1 MEALTLATQNYCR
14 GSADGLTNYQKRL
27 TFLKMSVVL
36 KFLGGSVL
44 VLAEHD
50 VDHDVD
56 ILDTHGAVAVEVG
69 TGVSAL
75 SEHGVDYGVDILDTH
90 RAVAVNIAGHVITF
104 SLLVEI
110 A

>member
-1 MEALTLATQNYCR
+1 MQNYCR
-14 GSADGLTNYQKRL
+14 GSADGLTNHKKRL
-27 TFLKMSVVL
+27 TFLKMPVVL
-36 KFLGGSVL
+36 RVLRGARL

-50 VDHDVD
+50 IDHGVDV
-56 ILDTHGAVAVEVG
+56 LDAHRTVAVEVG

-90 RAVAVNIAGHVITF
+90 RAVAVNIAGHVVTF